1 MTTGAAPEAPVDAT
15 GATTDV
21 LVAGTAGGVGT
32 TTVTA
37 LLFSALSEDPAG
49 PPLLLDH
56 SAGDLG
62 LRLPSG
68 DDVRQV
74 NRGVALH
81 DLGPHADVAVARL
94 ADRHTLVIL
103 VAPATPAGCAAL
115 DRLLA
120 PHDGQPR
127 LQRILV
133 VVAGVFGRHRITTEL
148 SSLGLRVGV
157 RSVVR
162 LPRDLALAAGGRI
175 PTVQLSAA
183 TVRAQSQL
191 TTVLQERLRAL

>member
-1 MTTGAAPEAPVDAT
+1 MTADAAPEAMLGTT

-21 LVAGTAGGVGT
+21 LVAGTAGGVGV

-37 LLFSALSEDPAG
+37 LLFAALSEDPAG
-49 PPLLLDH
+49 APLLLDH
-56 SAGDLG
+56 SAGELG

-68 DDVRQV
+68 DEVRQV
-74 NRGVALH
+74 NRRVALH
-81 DLGPHADVAVARL
+81 DLGAHADVGVARL
-94 ADRHTLVIL
+94 AERHTLLIL

-115 DRLLA
+115 DRLLS

-133 VVAGVFGRHRITTEL
+133 VVAGVFGRHRITAQVRA
-148 SSLGLRVGV
+148 LGQRIGV
-157 RSVVR
+157 RGVVQ

-175 PTVQLSAA
+175 PIVQLRSR
-183 TVRAQSQL
+183 TIRASQQL
-191 TTVLQERLRAL
+191 ASVLQERLRAL

>member
-1 MTTGAAPEAPVDAT
+1 MTSDAAPEAALGTTDAT
-15 GATTDV
+15 SYV

-37 LLFSALSEDPAG
+37 LLFAALGADPAG

-56 SAGDLG
+56 SAGELG
-62 LRLPSG
+62 LRLSGG

-74 NRGVALH
+74 NRRVALH

-94 ADRHTLVIL
+94 AERHTLLVL
-103 VAPATPAGCAAL
+103 VAPATPVGCAAL
-115 DRLLA
+115 DRLLS

-133 VVAGVFGRHRITTEL
+133 VVAGVFGRHRITAEL
-148 SSLGLRVGV
+148 RALGQRIGQ
-157 RSVVR
+157 RSVVE
-162 LPRDLALAAGGRI
+162 LPQDLALAAGGRI
-175 PTVQLSAA
+175 PTVQLSAR
-183 TVRAQSQL
+183 TVRAQQHL
-191 TTVLQERLRAL
+191 TTVLRERLRAV